1 MGGFMELSEA
11 MAQIDALNLKKSEK
25 LVPSKMTNE
34 ELARL
39 RFTWVSPEEEELV
52 IAELRKRGLAL

>member
-1 MGGFMELSEA
+1 MELLEA
-11 MAQIDALNLKKSEK
+11 LAQIDSLNLKKLEK
-25 LVPSKMTNE
+25 LIPSQMTDE

-52 IAELRKRGLAL
+52 MAELKKRGLAL

>member
-1 MGGFMELSEA
+1 MELSEA

>member
-1 MGGFMELSEA
+1 MELSEA
-11 MAQIDALNLKKSEK
+11 VAQMDALNLKKSEK
-25 LVPSKMTNE
+25 FIPSEMTNE

>member
-1 MGGFMELSEA
+1 MELSDA
-11 MAQIDALNLKKSEK
+11 MAQIDVLNLKKSEK

>member
-1 MGGFMELSEA
+1 MKLLEA

>member
-25 LVPSKMTNE
+25 FIPSEMTNVK
-34 ELARL
+34 LARL

-52 IAELRKRGLAL
+52 IAELRKRGLTL

>member
-1 MGGFMELSEA
+1 MELSEA
-11 MAQIDALNLKKSEK
+11 MAQIDVLNLKKSEK

>member
-1 MGGFMELSEA
+1 MELSEA

-25 LVPSKMTNE
+25 LVPSKMTDE

>member
-1 MGGFMELSEA
+1 MELSEA

-25 LVPSKMTNE
+25 IVPSKMTNE

>member
-1 MGGFMELSEA
+1 MGGIMELSEA

-25 LVPSKMTNE
+25 LIPSKMTNE

>member
-1 MGGFMELSEA
+1 MELSEA
-11 MAQIDALNLKKSEK
+11 MAQIDVLNLKKSEK
-25 LVPSKMTNE
+25 LVPAKMTNE

>member
-1 MGGFMELSEA
+1 MELSEA
-11 MAQIDALNLKKSEK
+11 VAQIDALNLKKSEK
-25 LVPSKMTNE
+25 FIPSEMTNE

>member
-1 MGGFMELSEA
+1 MELSEA

-25 LVPSKMTNE
+25 LIPSKMTNE

>member
-1 MGGFMELSEA
+1 MGGFMELSKA

-25 LVPSKMTNE
+25 LVPSKMTDE

-39 RFTWVSPEEEELV
+39 RFTWVSPEEEELL

>member
-1 MGGFMELSEA
+1 MELSEA
-11 MAQIDALNLKKSEK
+11 MAQIDKLNLRKSPK
-25 LVPSKMTNE
+25 LIPSQMTDE

-52 IAELRKRGLAL
+52 MADLKARGILKG

>member
-1 MGGFMELSEA
+1 MELSKA

-25 LVPSKMTNE
+25 LVPSKMTDE

-39 RFTWVSPEEEELV
+39 RFTWVSPEEEELL

>member
-1 MGGFMELSEA
+1 MGVFMELSEA

>member
-1 MGGFMELSEA
+1 MGGIMELSEA

>member
-1 MGGFMELSEA
+1 MGVFMELSEA

-25 LVPSKMTNE
+25 IVPSKMTNE

>member
-1 MGGFMELSEA
+1 MELSEA

-25 LVPSKMTNE
+25 FIPSEMTNVK
-34 ELARL
+34 LARL

-52 IAELRKRGLAL
+52 IAELRKRGLTL

>member
-1 MGGFMELSEA
+1 MGLSEA

-25 LVPSKMTNE
+25 LVPFKMANE

>member
-1 MGGFMELSEA
+1 MELSEA

-25 LVPSKMTNE
+25 LVSSKMTNE

>member
-39 RFTWVSPEEEELV
+39 RFTRVSPEEEELV

>member
-1 MGGFMELSEA
+1 MGLSEA

-25 LVPSKMTNE
+25 LVPFKMTNE

>member
-1 MGGFMELSEA
+1 MELSEA

-25 LVPSKMTNE
+25 LAPSKMTNV

-39 RFTWVSPEEEELV
+39 RFTWVSPKEEELV

>member
-1 MGGFMELSEA
+1 MELSEA
-11 MAQIDALNLKKSEK
+11 MAQIDAWNLKKSEK

>member
-1 MGGFMELSEA
+1 MELSEA
-11 MAQIDALNLKKSEK
+11 LAQIDALNLKKSEK
-25 LVPSKMTNE
+25 FIPSEMTNE